1 MFKIKK
7 FFLVFSNEKV
17 APLAP
22 QLSWS
27 HCLLLIPLKDINKI
41 NYYINQ
47 ISIKNLSK
55 RQLQDAIK
63 NNEYEHLMIKLS

>member
-1 MFKIKK
+1 M
-7 FFLVFSNEKV
+7 LSNEKV

-27 HCLLLIPLKDINKI
+27 HCLILLPIKDINKL

-47 ISIKNLSK
+47 ISKRNLSK
-55 RQLQDAIK
+55 RQLQDIIRK
-63 NNEYEHLMIKLS
+63 QEYERLPEDTKK